1 MFLFLL
7 TFFIYLKCLF
17 VFFVSALQLS
27 VIHTGTPIQGGEVP
41 TSRLNTIK
49 GEFKLEKSL
58 NEGLI

>member
-1 MFLFLL
+1 MVLFLFS
-7 TFFIYLKCLF
+7 FFIYFKCSF
-17 VFFVSALQLS
+17 VFFFSALQLS